1 MVMGDYDSLAGRVA
15 QLSKIS
21 KDEIDRKV
29 ETKRVQ
35 LSGLISK
42 EGAVQIIA
50 AELGLSLD
58 NEVIKIKDIAPGIKR
73 LRTFGKIIK
82 LFPVREF
89 EKNGRKGK
97 VCNFIL
103 ADETGNTKIV
113 LWDTNHI
120 ALVENSE
127 IKEGDVVEISN
138 ATSRDQEIHLN
149 SFSEIKK
156 SLQTIGQVVE
166 KQIINE
172 RELKDCSNGQR
183 VKIRGFIVQ
192 MFDPKFFE
200 VNSESGKKLTEDELA
215 SGVPTVKRAL
225 INCTIDDGTENI
237 RSVIFHEQIKQFGID
252 PENTER
258 ITMAREELLG
268 KEYNFS
274 GNIRTN
280 SYFQVPEFIVQNIEE
295 VNIDEI
301 VQKLESK

>member
-1 MVMGDYDSLAGRVA
+1 MGDYDSLAGRVA